1 MGGGWLFGLRIDHLL
16 HAIVGTPT
24 TDGASSPPRT
34 VGGLARPL
42 VVLCEVVYAD
52 VLLDMTKEVA
62 KLRGMPDEELEQVE
76 SILEFLVEC
85 TQGPCVGN
93 QEFLASTNVIEDCK
107 RLLTSRVY
115 VRQHPRYYYY
125 YLFTNANDTLRTGTS
140 STATRSTTSRAC
152 ATRRVF

>member
-1 MGGGWLFGLRIDHLL
+1 MSTKAGTSATI
-16 HAIVGTPT
+16 AASVVGR
-24 TDGASSPPRT
+24 DQ
-34 VGGLARPL
+34 L
-42 VVLCEVVYAD
+42 VKRV
-52 VLLDMTKEVA
+52 
-62 KLRGMPDEELEQVE
+62 RFEELEQVE

-125 YLFTNANDTLRTGTS
+125 YLFTNANNTLRTGTS

-152 ATRRVF
+152 ATRRVL